1 MEIRKRT
8 FGLTIFLFYLIT
20 ETLGENS
27 TSTLAG
33 LFIIQSQDFL
43 KQKVKTK

>member
-33 LFIIQSQDFL
+33 LFIIQSQDIL
-43 KQKVKTK
+43 KQKAKK